1 MEIGGLMAEAFKLFL
16 GNPDISVFLITFT
29 LFLSLIVTAN
39 RVKSDFDED

>member
-16 GNPDISVFLITFT
+16 GNPDISVFLVTFA
-29 LFLSLIVTAN
+29 LFISLIVTLN

>member
-16 GNPDISVFLITFT
+16 GNPDIAVFLITFT
-29 LFLSLIVTAN
+29 LFLSLIVTVN